1 MTIGA
6 SELSSEDSLRLNVLV
21 MANPIQA
28 IRIDEN
34 TLTLYALTENGEARV
49 QLHPNCRADQ
59 YVIRVKEFL
68 GGHALGSPGG
78 YPVYL
83 QRWTRMGQT
92 SDKNLDVLLLLGEPE
107 AVVAV
112 AHAPSLTNELARRVW
127 WCQPTMEIARWMLEK
142 NAVVQGTMGKLLADF
157 LIEHL
162 PFEESPDA
170 RMHTIRLVLHGK
182 LADAETTAK
191 LWRQAKGVPYYLIG
205 FLEFMPETLPA
216 DQPAR
221 TDYQVA
227 QTLLQPLIDSDNP
240 YAERL
245 LSLLSANGQT
255 LLKSIGE
262 VLARPATSLVVY
274 ALLDAISRYF
284 YSMGYAIQ
292 ADNLEALQTA
302 AAEVASG
309 KREAPQGLRELLA
322 AAPQYQQAIEAML
335 LLSGLTSNTA
345 DPWLLRNTAV
355 GALMRRKIEPL
366 AAPLNQAVQI
376 LRTPDNAA

>member
-6 SELSSEDSLRLNVLV
+6 SELSSEDSLRLNVLM
-21 MANPIQA
+21 MANPVQA
-28 IRIDEN
+28 VRIDEGAM
-34 TLTLYALTENGEARV
+34 TLYALTENGEAKI

-59 YVIRVKEFL
+59 YIGRVKEFL

-92 SDKNLDVLLLLGEPE
+92 SDKNLEALLLLGEPE

-112 AHAPSLTNELARRVW
+112 AHAPGLTDELARRAW

-142 NAVVQGTMGKLLADF
+142 DEVIQGRMGKVLADF

-170 RMHTIRLVLHGK
+170 RMHTIRLILYGK
-182 LADAETTAK
+182 LADEATTAK
-191 LWRQAKGVPYYLIG
+191 LWRQAKGVPYYFIG

-221 TDYQVA
+221 ADYEAAKKQ
-227 QTLLQPLIDSDNP
+227 LGPLVDAGNG
-240 YAERL
+240 YAERF

-255 LLKSIGE
+255 WLKAVAE
-262 VLARPATSLVVY
+262 VLTRPSTSLVVY
-274 ALLDAISRYF
+274 ALLDAVSRYF
-284 YSMGYAIQ
+284 HPMGYPIQ
-292 ADNLEALQTA
+292 SENLEELLENAGA
-302 AAEVASG
+302 MSRGEI
-309 KREAPQGLRELLA
+309 EAPQDLQALLA
-322 AAPQYQQAIEAML
+322 AAPQYRQGIEAML
-335 LLSGLTSNTA
+335 MLSGLTSKTA
-345 DPWLLRNTAV
+345 DPWLLRNSAV

-366 AAPLNQAVQI
+366 VSPINMAVQV
-376 LRTPDNAA
+376 LRTPVNA

>member
-6 SELSSEDSLRLNVLV
+6 SELSSEDSLRLNVLM
-21 MANPIQA
+21 MANPVQA
-28 IRIDEN
+28 VRIDEGAM
-34 TLTLYALTENGEARV
+34 TLYALTENGEAKI

-59 YVIRVKEFL
+59 YIGRIKEFL

-92 SDKNLDVLLLLGEPE
+92 SDKNLEALLLLGEPE

-112 AHAPSLTNELARRVW
+112 AHAPGLTDELARRAW

-142 NAVVQGTMGKLLADF
+142 DSVIQGSMGKVLADF

-162 PFEESPDA
+162 PFEENPDA
-170 RMHTIRLVLHGK
+170 RMHTIRLILYGK

-191 LWRQAKGVPYYLIG
+191 LWRMAKGVPYYFIG
-205 FLEFMPETLPA
+205 FLEFMPENLPV

-221 TDYQVA
+221 ADYPVA
-227 QTLLQPLIDSDNP
+227 AARLQPLADAGNA

-255 LLKSIGE
+255 WLHAVTE
-262 VLARPATSLVVY
+262 VLTRPSTSLVVY
-274 ALLDAISRYF
+274 ALLDAISRFF
-284 YSMGYAIQ
+284 YSTGYAIK
-292 ADNLEALQTA
+292 AEDLEELKTGA
-302 AAEVASG
+302 AQMSRGEG
-309 KREAPQGLRELLA
+309 EAPQAVKDLLA
-322 AAPQYQQAIEAML
+322 ATPHYRQHIEAML
-335 LLSGLTSNTA
+335 FLSGLTRNTA

-355 GALMRRKIEPL
+355 GALMRRKMEPL
-366 AAPLNQAVQI
+366 AAPINLAAQI
-376 LRTPDNAA
+376 LRTPVSV